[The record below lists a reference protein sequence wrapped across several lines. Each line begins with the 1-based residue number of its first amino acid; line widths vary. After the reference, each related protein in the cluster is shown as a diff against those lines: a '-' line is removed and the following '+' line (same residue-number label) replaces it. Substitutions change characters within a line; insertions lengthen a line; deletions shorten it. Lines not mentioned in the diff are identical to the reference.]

1 MAVNAYTQAQFNQ
14 YVPRSFQEMLT
25 PVLHVVQQ
33 EEELQNKY
41 SESQDKID
49 AALSMLN
56 PNIDKESYNKLVTFK
71 QAVSTAAEDLATK
84 GYVDSGRKSNLL
96 ALKKTYDTDFT
107 NILNQA
113 TQRLQAAN
121 IQEQKALQDPTYRY
135 NSARNV
141 SLDEATN
148 NPNIWAELAI
158 KNGVS
163 GAALQQQIAQQVS
176 ALKAEISENN
186 PSLTKLKT
194 VDGKD
199 LLGQYMMSITQGAS
213 PQEVATAIANLTG
226 NIKEA
231 TGIVSK
237 MMGIVNNVMAA
248 NNVENIFGSPSK
260 EYRDLLGYA
269 SQGLYN
275 AVGGTSKQI
284 VKDERDV
291 LEFQNKLELA
301 RAEFNYNLDLKK
313 AVALEAIKNGTA
325 NRDPFVPLLNNVS
338 ADIGVEADPERK
350 EVTTQIEELNNLA
363 KELVT
368 PPTKRDFNPKSVDP
382 YYHSESLREIG
393 NSYGEE
399 KLIQNSKLRKFNIS
413 TTYPNGKKKTN
424 QELATEVLSK
434 VSELEAKNKKLLIA
448 NRSFVINDPKGLD
461 YALPGL
467 IASGKV
473 QDEKKKK
480 ISIDLSNP
488 KEKSTLSDLTSGVIR
503 ITPSLLAE
511 NKLEVTGVSGKKVYI
526 DISDKKD
533 IVTSFNRAH
542 TQAVSLVNDLEA
554 LGLTPEDLVNAQ
566 LERDASG
573 EIKFKD
579 NSVVLTPAQK
589 VAYKTYVNTINEQNR
604 ALNEITMGLLTDK
617 K

>member
-1 MAVNAYTQAQFNQ
+1 MAVNSYNQVQFNQ

-25 PVLHVVQQ
+25 PVLHVTQQ
-33 EEELQNKY
+33 EEALQNQY
-41 SESQDKID
+41 LESQDKINS
-49 AALSMLN
+49 AMAMLN
-56 PNIDKESYNKLVTFK
+56 PELDKTAYSRLSKFKEDVT
-71 QAVSTAAEDLATK
+71 AAAEDLASK
-84 GYVDSGRKSNLL
+84 GFVDSGRKSNLL
-96 ALKKTYDTDFT
+96 NLKKTYDTDFT

-113 TQRLQAAN
+113 TQRLQAAS

-248 NNVENIFGSPSK
+248 NNVENIFGSTSK

-338 ADIGVEADPERK
+338 ADIGVEADPERRK
-350 EVTTQIEELNNLA
+350 VTTQIEELNNLA

-368 PPTKRDFNPKSVDP
+368 PKTKKAFISRLEDLRFGEFYLRLEDF
-382 YYHSESLREIG
+382 
-393 NSYGEE
+393 YGDE
-399 KLIQNSKLRKFNIS
+399 KTVQNSKLREFKIS
-413 TTYPNGKKKTN
+413 TTYPNGREKSN

-473 QDEKKKK
+473 HDEKNKK

-488 KEKSTLSDLTSGVIR
+488 KQKSTLSDLTSGVIR

-511 NKLEVTGVSGKKVYI
+511 NKLEITGVSGKKVYI

-542 TQAVSLVNDLEA
+542 AQAVSLVNDLDA

-589 VAYKTYVNTINEQNR
+589 VAYKTYVNTINEQNM